1 MSFLRGGIIIQPRES
16 VLVRAL
22 QVLNKRDKRRIIL
35 VIFLQVFF
43 SLLDL
48 IGVAVIGMIGALAI
62 RGVSSKAPGDKV
74 GKVLDIL
81 GLANKDLQ
89 SQVAVLGLIAVS
101 MLITKTIFSAFFTR
115 RLLLFLS
122 SRSAQLSSDLYARLI
137 SQNLVKI
144 QNVPIQSRIYSITT
158 GVDNLLIGVIS
169 SIINMVVDSSLLIV
183 LGIGL
188 FLVDPLMS
196 LSTFT
201 VFGIIG
207 YSLYLIMH
215 KRAAILGEQ
224 EANLTIRTNGILWE
238 SFESYR
244 EIVSRNR
251 RSHAINSF
259 AEERSK
265 LSETKA
271 QTAFLPNVTKYV
283 IEIAVVVMAL
293 ILCAVQFSIS
303 DATHAFGVLTVFM
316 AASTRIAPA
325 VLRIQQSTVMIRSR
339 IGSASGTIDLFES
352 VSGEP
357 KVSRQEDEFS
367 IKHPDFNP
375 EVIIEGV
382 NFSYP
387 EKTENSISD
396 FDLRIK
402 PGSITALV
410 GRSGA
415 GKSTLADLI
424 LGIVEPS
431 EGKILISGHPPLV
444 AISKWP
450 GSIGYVPQEVLI
462 SSGTIRQNLALGFNA
477 DQIPE
482 ILFWEAL
489 EIAQLDNFVTSL
501 PDGLDTLLGD
511 RGAKLSGGQ
520 RQRMGIARALFTKP
534 GLLILDEA
542 TSAMDGKTEFQIS
555 EAIQELKGSVTI
567 VIVAHRLSTLRS
579 ADQILYL
586 HEGRVA
592 ARGTFEDL
600 RKAVPDFDEQANLMG
615 L

>member
-215 KRAAILGEQ
+215 KC
-224 EANLTIRTNGILWE
+224 
-238 SFESYR
+238 
-244 EIVSRNR
+244 RN
-251 RSHAINSF
+251 
-259 AEERSK
+259 
-265 LSETKA
+265 T
-271 QTAFLPNVTKYV
+271 
-283 IEIAVVVMAL
+283 
-293 ILCAVQFSIS
+293 
-303 DATHAFGVLTVFM
+303 G
-316 AASTRIAPA
+316 
-325 VLRIQQSTVMIRSR
+325 
-339 IGSASGTIDLFES
+339 
-352 VSGEP
+352 
-357 KVSRQEDEFS
+357 
-367 IKHPDFNP
+367 
-375 EVIIEGV
+375 
-382 NFSYP
+382 
-387 EKTENSISD
+387 
-396 FDLRIK
+396 
-402 PGSITALV
+402 
-410 GRSGA
+410 
-415 GKSTLADLI
+415 
-424 LGIVEPS
+424 
-431 EGKILISGHPPLV
+431 
-444 AISKWP
+444 
-450 GSIGYVPQEVLI
+450 
-462 SSGTIRQNLALGFNA
+462 
-477 DQIPE
+477 
-482 ILFWEAL
+482 
-489 EIAQLDNFVTSL
+489 
-501 PDGLDTLLGD
+501 
-511 RGAKLSGGQ
+511 
-520 RQRMGIARALFTKP
+520 
-534 GLLILDEA
+534 
-542 TSAMDGKTEFQIS
+542 
-555 EAIQELKGSVTI
+555 
-567 VIVAHRLSTLRS
+567 
-579 ADQILYL
+579 
-586 HEGRVA
+586 
-592 ARGTFEDL
+592 
-600 RKAVPDFDEQANLMG
+600 
-615 L
+615 